1 MDSQKKYLVVI
12 AGPTA
17 VGKTVVSIKLAKLF
31 KTVVLN
37 ADSRQ
42 FYKEL
47 NIGTAKPTNEELK
60 EVEHYFMNTK
70 NVTELYGAG
79 HFANDARNLIH
90 KLFETHEVLILVGG
104 SGLYINALLNGV
116 DEFDEVPINIRENLN
131 VIHEKKGLQV
141 LVEMLLE
148 KDPAYAKSIDIKNP
162 QRVIRALEI
171 ITHTGKPFS
180 SYLKSQVQSHSFTS
194 INLLLN
200 MERDAL
206 YKRINQRVD
215 DMMQKGLLDEV
226 KNLVEYKNYNALK
239 TVGYKELFAYLDG
252 ECTLAE
258 AVDKIKQ
265 HTRNYAKR
273 QLTWFNN
280 KGNFNTFHPE
290 DLDGIVRYI
299 NLKIQHA

>member
-1 MDSQKKYLVVI
+1 MDSLKKYLVVI

-17 VGKTVVSIKLAKLF
+17 VGKTAVSIKLAKLF
-31 KTVVLN
+31 NTVILN

-47 NIGTAKPTNEELK
+47 TIGTAKPTTEELK
-60 EVEHYFMNTK
+60 EVEHYFINTK
-70 NVTELYGAG
+70 SITELYGAG
-79 HFANDARNLIH
+79 HFASDARNLIA
-90 KLFETHEVLILVGG
+90 KLFETYDVLILVGG

-116 DEFDEVPINIRENLN
+116 DEFEEVPISIRENLN
-131 VIHEKKGLQV
+131 AIYDKQGLQV
-141 LVEMLLE
+141 IAEMLLE
-148 KDPAYAKSIDIKNP
+148 KDPAYAKSIDINNP

-180 SYLKSQVQSHSFTS
+180 SYLKGKMQSNSFTS

-215 DMMQKGLLDEV
+215 DMMHKGLLDEV
-226 KNLVEYKNYNALK
+226 KNLVEYKSYNALK

-252 ECTLAE
+252 ECTLEE

-280 KGNFNTFHPE
+280 KGDFKTFHP
-290 DLDGIVRYI
+290 DDQDGIIQYI
-299 NLKIQHA
+299 RLNSKHA

>member
-1 MDSQKKYLVVI
+1 MDSRKKHLVVI

-17 VGKTVVSIKLAKLF
+17 VGKTAISIKLAKLF
-31 KTVVLN
+31 NTVILN

-47 NIGTAKPTNEELK
+47 NIGTAKPSPEELR
-60 EVEHYFMNTK
+60 EVQHYFINTK
-70 NVTELYGAG
+70 SVAELYGAG
-79 HFANDARNLIH
+79 HFAGDARDLIT
-90 KLFETHEVLILVGG
+90 KLFETYDVLVLVGG

-116 DEFDEVPINIRENLN
+116 DEFEEVPISIRESLN
-131 VIHEKKGLQV
+131 AIYEKQGLQF
-141 LVEMLLE
+141 LTEMLIQ
-148 KDPAYAKSIDIKNP
+148 KDPAYAKSIDLNNP

-171 ITHTGKPFS
+171 ITYTGKPFS
-180 SYLKSQVQSHSFTS
+180 SYLKSKIQNNSFTS

-206 YKRINQRVD
+206 YRRINKRVD
-215 DMMQKGLLDEV
+215 DMMQKGLLEEV

-239 TVGYKELFAYLDG
+239 TVGYKELFAYLND
-252 ECTLAE
+252 ECSLEE

-280 KGNFNTFHPE
+280 KGDFKTFHPD
-290 DLDGIVRYI
+290 DLDGIIQYI
-299 NLKIQHA
+299 RLNIKHA

>member
-1 MDSQKKYLVVI
+1 MDSLKKYLVVI

-17 VGKTVVSIKLAKLF
+17 IGKTAVSIKLAKLF
-31 KTVVLN
+31 NTAILN

-47 NIGTAKPTNEELK
+47 TIGTAKPTTGELK
-60 EVEHYFMNTK
+60 EVEHYFINTK
-70 NVTELYGAG
+70 SITELYGAG
-79 HFANDARNLIH
+79 HFAGDARNLIT
-90 KLFETHEVLILVGG
+90 KLFETHDVLILVGG

-116 DEFDEVPINIRENLN
+116 DEFEEVPISIRENLN
-131 VIHEKKGLQV
+131 AIYEKQGLQV
-141 LVEMLLE
+141 IAEMLLE
-148 KDPAYAKSIDIKNP
+148 KDPVYAKSIDINNP

-171 ITHTGKPFS
+171 ITYTGKPFS
-180 SYLKSQVQSHSFTS
+180 SYLNNKVQTNSFAS

-252 ECTLAE
+252 ECTLEE

-280 KGNFNTFHPE
+280 KGDFKTFHPD
-290 DLDGIVRYI
+290 DLDGIIQYI
-299 NLKIQHA
+299 RLNSKHA